1 MEQYAT
7 IKETTLVGR
16 GGERKKKKKKAK
28 KRERGRTTLAGIAQ
42 FAET

>member
-1 MEQYAT
+1 MQPL
-7 IKETTLVGR
+7 KRPLLW
-16 GGERKKKKKKAK
+16 GGEGSAKKKKKKAK